1 MKRAFILALA
11 LLGSAPVLA
20 QTSPA
25 PAVVASVQTSAP
37 LAQIAE
43 LFLAGAPTG
52 SYLTLY
58 PASAFTF
65 TNCNADGTTT
75 AAQTVP
81 QGTWAVI
88 VTDADVWICYASTCA
103 ANGTRIPAGAF
114 FVLGIAAAAGQV
126 ISCRSSAS
134 NGDISFTSAVAR

>member
-1 MKRAFILALA
+1 MKRALILALA
-11 LLGSAPVLA
+11 LFGSAPVFA
-20 QTSPA
+20 QVSPA
-25 PAVVASVQTSAP
+25 PVVAASVQTSVP
-37 LAQIAE
+37 LSQIADA
-43 LFLAGAPTG
+43 FLAGVPSG

-58 PASAFTF
+58 PATAFTF

-75 AAQTVP
+75 AAQTVT

-88 VTDADVWICYASTCA
+88 VTDADVWVCYAATCA
-103 ANGTRIPAGAF
+103 ANGTRIPAGSF